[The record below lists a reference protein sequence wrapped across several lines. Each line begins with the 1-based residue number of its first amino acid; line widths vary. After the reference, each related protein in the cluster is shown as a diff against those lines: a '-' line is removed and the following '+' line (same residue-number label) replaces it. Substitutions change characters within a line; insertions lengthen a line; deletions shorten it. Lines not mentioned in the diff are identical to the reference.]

1 MSNLQHITSKIKNDS
16 EVQKEAIL
24 ATANE
29 EAKNIINKKIS
40 AAEKKAAD
48 ILEKAQAESVVKKNR
63 IISSA
68 QLKVRN
74 EKLEA
79 KQKVIENVF
88 ITTKKNLNN
97 MSADDFKKFVKNK
110 ILSLD
115 IIGNENIIINL
126 KSKEILDDTFISELN
141 NLLIKANKEGNL
153 KISET
158 IGDFA
163 GGFIIEKDGIEINN
177 TFESLVESLREEME
191 FEIARIMFN

>member
-24 ATANE
+24 AKANE

-79 KQKVIENVF
+79 KQNVIENVF

-97 MSADDFKKFVKNK
+97 MSTDDFKNFVKNK

-115 IIGNENIIINL
+115 IIGNENIIVNL
-126 KSKEILDDTFISELN
+126 KSKEILDDNFISELN
-141 NLLIKANKEGNL
+141 NLLIKASKEGNL

>member
-1 MSNLQHITSKIKNDS
+1 MSNLQHITSKIKKDS
-16 EVQKEAIL
+16 EVQKDAIL
-24 ATANE
+24 AAANE
-29 EAKNIINKKIS
+29 EADKIINKKIS
-40 AAEKKAAD
+40 AANKNAAD
-48 ILEKAQAESVVKKNR
+48 ILEKAQIESVVKKNR

-79 KQKVIENVF
+79 KQAVIEKVF
-88 ITTKKNLNN
+88 VTTKENLSN
-97 MSADDFKKFVKNK
+97 MSEDDFKGFVKKK

-115 IIGNENIIINL
+115 ITGNENIIVNL
-126 KSKEILDDTFISELN
+126 KAKKALDNSFIKELN
-141 NLLIKANKEGNL
+141 NSLIKVGKEGNL
-153 KISET
+153 KVSEI
-158 IGDFA
+158 IGDFT

>member
-24 ATANE
+24 AKANE

-79 KQKVIENVF
+79 KQNVIENVF

-97 MSADDFKKFVKNK
+97 MSADDFKNFVKNK

-115 IIGNENIIINL
+115 IIGNENIIVNL
-126 KSKEILDDTFISELN
+126 KSKEILDDNFISELN
-141 NLLIKANKEGNL
+141 NLLIKASKEGNL